1 VKKTLATIY
10 LPLVLTSALLTGCSI
25 QGSNVSPGQ
34 LDVEIKNAPRTA
46 MNPETE
52 RESRALHYYLMGQ
65 ISYTDENFPN
75 AVANFMRAG
84 ELIDQPAPELH
95 ARLAELFVRSGD
107 LNRALAE
114 AEKALEPKPDDSY
127 MLLLKSGILES
138 LNRNLEAV
146 PIYENIIHQH
156 PEVFDAY
163 VLLARLYV
171 KLDQPEKGV
180 ETLKKLVSHAP
191 KEVIGY
197 FYLARTYEAK
207 GDFTTAEKTIR
218 TGLDIEPTNTD
229 LSTDLL
235 RLLAKQKKLKALKDY
250 CNQLLER
257 NPSNVLAR
265 KVLGEL
271 AIGENNFDEAISHLE
286 AAQSHEDD
294 PSSTRFKIALIQ
306 IEKQNFKEATRELSL
321 VLAQQPQNSEARYY
335 LASVY
340 AATGRRKEAVDELAK
355 IKSGDEIFVK
365 SRIFA
370 AFVLRQDGQLNK
382 AEQVVREALDKEKD
396 NKKVL
401 SYLILI
407 LRDAKKFSAAEELLK
422 KSIEKDP
429 TNDKLYFQYAIV
441 LNDLKNKKLARQT
454 MEKVVE
460 LNPKNS
466 DALNFIA
473 YGLVESGQDLDRAK
487 KLIDQ
492 ALEIKPDDGYYLDTL
507 GWLYYTKKDYD
518 QSQETL
524 ARAVKLSG
532 DDTVIMQHYG
542 DALVAVDRVDDAVAV
557 YKSALERARNSPDA
571 EKDPELKALIQSIEA
586 RVRDIELKQPKRTLP
601 EAINH

>member
-1 VKKTLATIY
+1 MKNI
-10 LPLVLTSALLTGCSI
+10 SAIVCVSFLLSSCSAH
-25 QGSNVSPGQ
+25 QSNLSPGQ
-34 LDVEIKNAPRTA
+34 LNVEIKNAPRVA

-52 RESRALHYYLMGQ
+52 RESQALHYYLMGQ
-65 ISYTDENFPN
+65 ISYTDENFPK

-107 LNRALAE
+107 LTRALAE
-114 AEKALEPKPDDSY
+114 AEKALEPNPEDSY
-127 MLLLKSGILES
+127 MLLLKAGILES
-138 LNRNLEAV
+138 LNQNLEAV
-146 PIYENIIHQH
+146 PIYEKIINQH
-156 PEVFDAY
+156 PDVFDAY
-163 VLLARLYV
+163 VLLSRLYV
-171 KLDQPEKGV
+171 KLNQPEKGV
-180 ETLKKLVSHAP
+180 ETLKKLVKRAP
-191 KEVIGY
+191 KEAIGY
-197 FYLARTYEAK
+197 FYLARTYEVK
-207 GDFTTAEKTIR
+207 GDFATAER
-218 TGLDIEPTNTD
+218 TARAGLAIEPANTD

-235 RLLAKQKKLKALKDY
+235 RLLAKQKKLQALKDF
-250 CNQLLER
+250 CNQLLEK
-257 NPSNVLAR
+257 NPNNVLAR

-271 AIGENNFDEAISHLE
+271 AIGESNFDEAISHLE
-286 AAQSHEDD
+286 AAQAHEDD
-294 PSSTRFKIALIQ
+294 PSATRFKIALIQ

-321 VLAQQPQNSEARYY
+321 VLAKQPENSEARYY

-355 IKSGDEIFVK
+355 IKPSDEIFVK
-365 SRIFA
+365 SRIFS
-370 AFVLRQDGQLNK
+370 AFVLRQDGELGK
-382 AEQVVREALDKEKD
+382 AEQAVRQALDKEPD

-422 KSIEKDP
+422 KSIDNDP

-441 LNDLKNKKLARQT
+441 LNDLKNKKLALKT
-454 MEKVVE
+454 MEKVIE

-487 KLIDQ
+487 KLIEQ

-507 GWLYYTKKDYD
+507 GWLYYSQKQWDR
-518 QSQETL
+518 SQETL
-524 ARAVKLSG
+524 SRAVKLSG
-532 DDTVIMQHYG
+532 DDTVVMEHYG
-542 DALVAVDRVDDAVAV
+542 DSLLAVDRLEEAAAV

-571 EKDPELKALIQSIEA
+571 EKDPELRELMQRIEGK
-586 RVRDIELKQPKRTLP
+586 VRDIELKQPKKTLP
-601 EAINH
+601 EAVNR